1 MTDTTRTYVK
11 HLADDRLVEVIGR
24 YVCIEGE
31 PEADHLV
38 VIDEHPN
45 RQAILKAVPGATHVA
60 GRVPLTMPQAS
71 MAQAALRRAHD
82 TFDGSPHAVAER
94 MRHAVWQKVFAE
106 GAE

>member
-1 MTDTTRTYVK
+1 MTVPEPVYVK
-11 HLADDRLVEVIGR
+11 HLSDDRVVAVIGR
-24 YVCIEGE
+24 HVCIDGQ

-45 RQAILKAVPGATHVA
+45 RQAILRAVPGATHVA

-82 TFDGSPHAVAER
+82 SFDGSARAVNER
-94 MRHAVWQKVFAE
+94 LRNAVWQKVFADGVE
-106 GAE
+106 

>member
-1 MTDTTRTYVK
+1 MAETTRIYVK

-24 YVCIEGE
+24 HVCVAGE

-45 RQAILKAVPGATHVA
+45 RQAILRAVPGATHVA

-71 MAQAALRRAHD
+71 TAQAALRRAHD
-82 TFDGSPHAVAER
+82 TFDGSAQAVSER
-94 MRHAVWQKVFAE
+94 LRHAVWQKVLAE

>member
-1 MTDTTRTYVK
+1 MTDTEPVYVK
-11 HLADDRLVEVIGR
+11 HLSDERVVEVIGR
-24 YVCIEGE
+24 HVCIDGR

-45 RQAILKAVPGATHVA
+45 RQAILRAVPGATHVA

-71 MAQAALRRAHD
+71 VAQAALRRAQD
-82 TFDGSPHAVAER
+82 TFDGSTHAINER
-94 MRHAVWQKVFAE
+94 LRRAVWQKVFAD